1 MKCRVKKSLAKER
14 VERFRTGGGSS
25 TVIVD
30 EELLKILG
38 NRATPLVNSFDS
50 DADYHNTPGIIP
62 ILLVIVLFL
71 YLFVLSVVIVECRQI

>member
-30 EELLKILG
+30 EELVKILG

-50 DADYHNTPGIIP
+50 DADYHNKPGIIP
-62 ILLVIVLFL
+62 VLLVLFL
-71 YLFVLSVVIVECRQI
+71 YLFVSSVVIVECRQI